1 MAGPPNP
8 WTSLEVAKLMIGVL
22 TPMSVAVL
30 GALISRH
37 MKRLDLAQWTNQKI
51 IEKRIAVYDAI
62 APELNKLLCFHGFI
76 GYWKTVSPVDMIEAK
91 RELDKKV
98 NIYRHVFEDDV
109 YESYQKFIHALFETY
124 TEKGHDAKILALI
137 EGIDGDRK
145 TDCAFEWKEEWSAL
159 FLPHKA
165 KPRNEIRE
173 IYLVL
178 MSALT
183 KSLGVKRGG

>member
-1 MAGPPNP
+1 MPGPSSP
-8 WTSLEVAKLMIGVL
+8 WTSLEIAKLLIGIL
-22 TPMSVAVL
+22 TPLSVAIL

-62 APELNKLLCFHGFI
+62 APDLNKLLCFHGFV
-76 GYWKTVSPVDMIEAK
+76 GYWKSVSPEDVIEAK

-98 NIYRHVFEDDV
+98 NIYRHVFDDEV
-109 YESYQKFIHALFETY
+109 YEAYQNFIHALFETY

-137 EGIDGDRK
+137 EGIDGDRR
-145 TDCAFEWKEEWSAL
+145 TDCAFAWKDEWTSW

-165 KPRNEIRE
+165 KQKSEVRDK
-173 IYLVL
+173 YLVL

-183 KSLGVKRGG
+183 KSLGVSRGG

>member
-1 MAGPPNP
+1 MAGSPNP
-8 WTSLEVAKLMIGVL
+8 WTSLEIAKLMIGVL
-22 TPMSVAVL
+22 TPMSVAIL

-37 MKRLDLAQWTNQKI
+37 MKRLDLAQWTNQQI

-76 GYWKTVSPVDMIEAK
+76 GYWKTVSPVDVIEAK
-91 RELDKKV
+91 RELDKKL
-98 NIYRHVFEDDV
+98 NIYRHVFEDEV

-145 TDCAFEWKEEWSAL
+145 TDCAFAWKEEWSAW
-159 FLPHKA
+159 FLPYKA
-165 KPRNEIRE
+165 KPKNEIRE

-183 KSLGVKRGG
+183 KSLGVKRSG